1 MSLSEKLTD
10 PSKKAQVI
18 DDCCRL
24 IDQEVGDKGGL
35 SGFAVKAA
43 YSAVKGV
50 KPGFV
55 AHVVERLLPEFVG
68 KLDPIWLGVMVGVNL
83 QTSFLTPPFGFALF
97 YLRGVAPARVTTGMI
112 YKGVI
117 PFVLLQIAALI
128 TLFFFPQLITW
139 LPDMLY

>member
-68 KLDPIWLGVMVGVNL
+68 KLDPIWLEGVEKGKPADHLTANRSRVADALLSVTDAKARNSSNGVVR
-83 QTSFLTPPFGFALF
+83 GA
-97 YLRGVAPARVTTGMI
+97 YDKLRGSAKKHVEDAVPRLSQ
-112 YKGVI
+112 
-117 PFVLLQIAALI
+117 LLQKHAG
-128 TLFFFPQLITW
+128 
-139 LPDMLY
+139 